1 MVCKENRDMNKSQM
15 LQDMILN
22 EVRAGRYKPGEPIP
36 SRNQL
41 CRKYH
46 CSRNTVERAIT
57 ALKQKGCLVSN
68 QGGAT
73 RVAVQPDDPVPG
85 VPPKLFVVSGG
96 MAHEYS
102 DRSIRELFFPDL
114 ESRIDVR
121 VIRESDL
128 LRYIDIVAH
137 PGAAVIWVMPEIASL
152 WAMRHL
158 EYSGVPQ
165 LLINRNYPNCN
176 FAATDTAASIREGMG
191 WLREIAGTDCA
202 MVSGCADLSMPYL
215 ADRLIA
221 FYESAAALSIPLSP
235 DRLHVFPV
243 RDLPAQV
250 SETGRSL
257 FASGKPPRG
266 IVVLDARLTV
276 PLVTV
281 GHMYGMTPG
290 RDYFLLTFDYQPAL
304 VKYNGIGMLRQ
315 QYGKLYLEA
324 QRWLR
329 EGYASRGE
337 PFRSAIPA
345 ELVFGAGSA
354 AETAAAAYQ
363 NPACPC

>member
-1 MVCKENRDMNKSQM
+1 MNKSQM

-22 EVRAGRYKPGEPIP
+22 EVRAGRYRPGEPIP

-41 CRKYH
+41 CRKYN

-57 ALKQKGCLVSN
+57 ALKQKGSLVSN
-68 QGGAT
+68 QGGTT
-73 RVAVQPDDPVPG
+73 RVAAPPEVQTPG
-85 VPPKLFVVSGG
+85 MPAKLFVVSGG
-96 MAHEYS
+96 MTHEYS

-114 ESRIDVR
+114 ESSIDVR
-121 VIRESDL
+121 VIRESTL
-128 LRYIDIVAH
+128 LRYMDIVAH

-158 EYSGVPQ
+158 DHSGVPQ

-176 FAATDTAASIREGMG
+176 YAATDTAASIREGMI
-191 WLREIAGTDCA
+191 WLRETAGTDCA
-202 MVSGCADLSMPYL
+202 MISGCADLSMPYL

-221 FYESAAALSIPLSP
+221 FYESSAALSIPLSP
-235 DRLHVFPV
+235 ERLHVFPV

-250 SETGRSL
+250 SETGRDL
-257 FASGKPPRG
+257 FASGRPPRG
-266 IVVLDARLTV
+266 IVVLDSRLTV
-276 PLVTV
+276 PLVTI

-290 RDYFLLTFDYQPAL
+290 RDYFLLTFDYHPEL
-304 VKYNGIGMLRQ
+304 DKYSGIGMLRQ
-315 QYGKLYLEA
+315 QYGKLYLES
-324 QRWLR
+324 QRWLC
-329 EGYASRGE
+329 EGYARRGE
-337 PFRSAIPA
+337 LFRSAIPA

-354 AETAAAAYQ
+354 AKTITAAYQ